1 MVLIIDFFFI
11 APINI
16 AYNAK
21 QKHTFKDGYFFSNE
35 PGFYKKGDFGVR
47 LENVLEVISTG
58 KRTTTNYQ
66 FLSFND
72 ITYVPFEP
80 SLIDRKMLSAQE
92 VCNFNC

>member
-1 MVLIIDFFFI
+1 MGFNWFLCVI

-47 LENVLEVISTG
+47 LFRSYEYWKTDYNELSIS
-58 KRTTTNYQ
+58 
-66 FLSFND
+66 
-72 ITYVPFEP
+72 I
-80 SLIDRKMLSAQE
+80 I
-92 VCNFNC
+92 